1 MSWIQR
7 GAAKKSAA
15 SGSMLRVLSLRQR
28 VARESPL
35 VATHVAGDL
44 NVLGDIPYR
53 FFGYSKQWHCTN
65 NSEFPSLINSKFPL
79 SHQRS
84 WQGFNLSFA
93 LSTKVISK
101 LRTKASP
108 MGVETTSENRENV
121 WRS

>member
-53 FFGYSKQWHCTN
+53 FFGYSKQWNCTN
-65 NSEFPSLINSKFPL
+65 DSGFLSLIKFKFPL
-79 SHQRS
+79 PHHRS
-84 WQGFNLSFA
+84 WKDFHLSFA
-93 LSTKVISK
+93 LGKKVISEFG
-101 LRTKASP
+101 TKASL
-108 MGVETTSENRENV
+108 MRE
-121 WRS
+121 